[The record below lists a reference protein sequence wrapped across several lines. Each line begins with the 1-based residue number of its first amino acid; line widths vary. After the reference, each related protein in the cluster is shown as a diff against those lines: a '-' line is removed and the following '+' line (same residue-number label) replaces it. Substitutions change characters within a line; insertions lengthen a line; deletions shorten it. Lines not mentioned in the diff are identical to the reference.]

1 VDLQGVS
8 DETLARVAAD
18 RMVSDIVSGALK
30 PGRKLRV
37 IELKNH
43 YGIGASPLREAL
55 LLVTSLGYATGE
67 SHRGYRV
74 AEVSPE
80 DLADITRAREILE
93 EGMLGASMA
102 NPNDEWEIG
111 ISAALERLRRAVTR
125 AGADGFQSSDAVAAS
140 HKQLHAALV
149 SNCGSTRLMDTQALL
164 FDQAR
169 RYRDLML
176 EHVTSPAD
184 FIRVHEGLVAIVLG
198 GQVDRAKL
206 ALREHL
212 NLTPRDVYP
221 A

>member
-1 VDLQGVS
+1 MDLQGVS

-37 IELKNH
+37 VELKNH

-102 NPNDEWEIG
+102 NSNDEWEIG
-111 ISAALERLRRAVTR
+111 VGVALERLRRAVTK
-125 AGADGFQSSDAVAAS
+125 AGPDGFQSSDAVAAS
-140 HKQLHAALV
+140 HKLLHAALV
-149 SNCGSTRLMDTQALL
+149 SNCGSSRLMDTQSLL

-169 RYRDLML
+169 RYRDVMFGG
-176 EHVTSPAD
+176 VKSPID
-184 FIRVHEGLVAIVLG
+184 FIRVHEELVEVVLG
-198 GQVDRAKL
+198 GHIDRARL

-212 NLTPRDVYP
+212 NLTPRNVYP
-221 A
+221 T